1 MNIPS
6 TITTAKQAVITEK
19 DAFLE
24 IMSKLYDIAKAN
36 PKKAALFVLLELYA
50 HSLLLHHLQE
60 IRDIMDLIP
69 FFGHKH

>member
-1 MNIPS
+1 MNVSS

-36 PKKAALFVLLELYA
+36 PKKAALIILFELWL
-50 HSLLLHHLQE
+50 HSLLFHHMQE
-60 IRDIMDLIP
+60 MKDLMDLIP
-69 FFGHKH
+69 FFNHQH